1 MMAYG
6 YIGTPKITR
15 MYRKERNMA
24 ISLYNYSMKKFV
36 IKNGNVV
43 FPNGI
48 YKTDILVENGIIK
61 NIGAL
66 QEDCEIVNAEG
77 MFVAPGLI
85 DIHTHGGNGHDYMEG
100 TLEAF
105 REATSLHLG
114 HGVTS
119 IVPTTV
125 AADINY
131 TIEFLRRFDEIK
143 DNPEIPVH
151 LLGVHLE
158 GPYLSLKQKGAIPA
172 QYIKNPMPEE
182 YLRILDASPNILRWT
197 IAPEL
202 EGAYE
207 LGDELFRR
215 GINASIGHSSAE
227 DFHVHQAVQ
236 HGFQSVTHMYSMT
249 SSIVRI
255 NCYRHPGINEAAYLE
270 DELYLE
276 AIADGHHL
284 PDTLLKLMIKNKT
297 YDKIILVTDSMS
309 AAGWGDGLF
318 YLGNP
323 EDHHQVLIKNG
334 VGFMPDMSSFAGSV
348 ACGDQLIRT
357 MLRIGVPLYEAIKM
371 MTLNPAKL
379 LNISHKT
386 GSVQIG
392 KQADI
397 ILFDSEVNIFKA
409 YVSGKEKYSV
419 KLN

>member
-1 MMAYG
+1 
-6 YIGTPKITR
+6 
-15 MYRKERNMA
+15 
-24 ISLYNYSMKKFV
+24 MKRFI

-43 FPNGI
+43 FPNGVH
-48 YKTDILVENGIIK
+48 KADILIEDGIIQK
-61 NIGAL
+61 IGTIE
-66 QEDCEIVNAEG
+66 EDCDTIDADG
-77 MFVAPGLI
+77 LFVSPGLI

-105 REATSLHLG
+105 KEAASLHLK

-125 AADINY
+125 ASDPEY
-131 TIEFLRRFDEIK
+131 TIEFLKRFDKIK
-143 DNPEIPVH
+143 NHPEIPAR

-158 GPYLSLKQKGAIPA
+158 GPYLSMKQKGAIPA
-172 QYIKNPMPEE
+172 QYIKNPDREE
-182 YLRILDASPNILRWT
+182 YLRILNTSPNILRWT

-227 DFHVHQAVQ
+227 DYHVHQAVL

-249 SSIVRI
+249 STIVRI
-255 NCYRHPGINEAAYLE
+255 NCYRHPGINEAVYLE
-270 DELYLE
+270 DELYVE

-297 YDKIILVTDSMS
+297 YEKIILVTDSMS
-309 AAGWGDGLF
+309 AAGWGNGLF

-323 EDHHQVLIKNG
+323 EDHHQVLIKDG

-357 MLRIGVPLYEAIKM
+357 MLRIGVPVYEAIKM

-379 LNISHKT
+379 LNISHT
-386 GSVQIG
+386 AGSIQIG

-397 ILFDSEVNIFKA
+397 ILFDNQVNIKRV
-409 YVSGKEKYSV
+409 YVGGVEKYGV
-419 KLN
+419 K

>member
-1 MMAYG
+1 
-6 YIGTPKITR
+6 
-15 MYRKERNMA
+15 
-24 ISLYNYSMKKFV
+24 MKRFI

-43 FPNGI
+43 FPNGVH
-48 YKTDILVENGIIK
+48 KADILIEDGIIQE
-61 NIGAL
+61 IGTIE
-66 QEDCEIVNAEG
+66 EDCDTVDADG
-77 MFVAPGLI
+77 LFVSPGLI

-105 REATSLHLG
+105 KEAASLHLK

-125 AADINY
+125 ASDPEY
-131 TIEFLRRFDEIK
+131 TIEFLKRFDKIK
-143 DNPEIPVH
+143 NHPEIPAR

-158 GPYLSLKQKGAIPA
+158 GPYLSMKQKGAIPA
-172 QYIKNPMPEE
+172 QYIKNPDREE
-182 YLRILDASPNILRWT
+182 YLRILNTSPNILRWT

-227 DFHVHQAVQ
+227 DYHVHQAVL

-249 SSIVRI
+249 STIVRI
-255 NCYRHPGINEAAYLE
+255 NCYRHPGINEAVYLE
-270 DELYLE
+270 DELYVE

-297 YDKIILVTDSMS
+297 YEKIILVTDSMS
-309 AAGWGDGLF
+309 AAGWGNGLF

-323 EDHHQVLIKNG
+323 EDHHQVLIKDG

-357 MLRIGVPLYEAIKM
+357 MLRIGVPVYEAIKM

-379 LNISHKT
+379 LNISHT
-386 GSVQIG
+386 AGSIQIG

-397 ILFDSEVNIFKA
+397 ILFDNQVNIKRV
-409 YVSGKEKYSV
+409 YVGGVEKYGV
-419 KLN
+419 K

>member
-1 MMAYG
+1 
-6 YIGTPKITR
+6 
-15 MYRKERNMA
+15 
-24 ISLYNYSMKKFV
+24 MKRFI

-43 FPNGI
+43 FPNGVH
-48 YKTDILVENGIIK
+48 KADILIEDGIIQK
-61 NIGAL
+61 IGTIE
-66 QEDCEIVNAEG
+66 EDCDTVDADG
-77 MFVAPGLI
+77 LFVSPGLI

-105 REATSLHLG
+105 KEAASLHLK

-125 AADINY
+125 ASDPEY
-131 TIEFLRRFDEIK
+131 TIEFLKRFDKIK
-143 DNPEIPVH
+143 NHPEIPAR

-158 GPYLSLKQKGAIPA
+158 GPYLSMKQKGAIPA
-172 QYIKNPMPEE
+172 QYIKNPDREE
-182 YLRILDASPNILRWT
+182 YLRILNTSPNILRWT

-227 DFHVHQAVQ
+227 DYHVHQAVL

-249 SSIVRI
+249 STIVRI
-255 NCYRHPGINEAAYLE
+255 NCYRHPGINEAVYLE
-270 DELYLE
+270 DELYVE

-297 YDKIILVTDSMS
+297 YEKIILVTDSMS
-309 AAGWGDGLF
+309 AAGWGNGLF

-323 EDHHQVLIKNG
+323 EDHHQVLIKDG

-357 MLRIGVPLYEAIKM
+357 MLRIGVPVYEAIKM

-379 LNISHKT
+379 LNISHAA
-386 GSVQIG
+386 GSIQIG

-397 ILFDSEVNIFKA
+397 ILFDNQVNIKRV
-409 YVSGKEKYSV
+409 YVGGVEKYGV
-419 KLN
+419 K

>member
-1 MMAYG
+1 
-6 YIGTPKITR
+6 
-15 MYRKERNMA
+15 
-24 ISLYNYSMKKFV
+24 MKKFI
-36 IKNGNVV
+36 IKNGNVI
-43 FPNGI
+43 FPNGVQ
-48 YKTDILVENGIIK
+48 KVDLLVEDGVITKIG
-61 NIGAL
+61 NIDD
-66 QEDCEIVNAEG
+66 DCEIIQADGLYVS
-77 MFVAPGLI
+77 PGLI

-105 REATSLHLG
+105 KQATSLHLK
-114 HGVTS
+114 HGITS

-125 AADINY
+125 ASDTQY
-131 TIEFLRRFDEIK
+131 TIEFLKKFDELK

-158 GPYLSLKQKGAIPA
+158 GPYLSMKQKGAIPD
-172 QYIKNPMPEE
+172 QYIKNPDRDE
-182 YLRILDASPNILRWT
+182 YLKILNSSKNIIRWT

-207 LGDELFRR
+207 LGDELFKR

-227 DFHVHQAVQ
+227 DYHVHQAVL

-255 NCYRHPGINEAAYLE
+255 NCYRHPGINEAVYLE
-270 DELYLE
+270 DELYTE

-309 AAGWGDGLF
+309 AAGFGNGLF

-323 EDHHQVLIKNG
+323 EDHHQVLIKDG

-348 ACGDQLIRT
+348 ASGDQLIRT
-357 MLRIGVPLYEAIKM
+357 MLRIGVPVYEAIKM

-379 LNISHKT
+379 LKISDIT
-386 GSVQIG
+386 GSIQIG
-392 KQADI
+392 KRADI
-397 ILFDSEVNIFKA
+397 IIFDDKVNIKKV
-409 YVSGKEKYSV
+409 YVDGVEKYSA
-419 KLN
+419 L

>member
-1 MMAYG
+1 
-6 YIGTPKITR
+6 
-15 MYRKERNMA
+15 
-24 ISLYNYSMKKFV
+24 MKKFI
-36 IKNGNVV
+36 IKNGNVI
-43 FPNGI
+43 FPNGVQ
-48 YKTDILVENGIIK
+48 KVDLLVEDGIITK
-61 NIGAL
+61 IGNIDD
-66 QEDCEIVNAEG
+66 DCETIQADGLYVS
-77 MFVAPGLI
+77 PGLI

-105 REATSLHLG
+105 KQATSLHLK
-114 HGVTS
+114 HGITS

-125 AADINY
+125 ASDTQY
-131 TIEFLRRFDEIK
+131 TIEFLKKFDELK

-158 GPYLSLKQKGAIPA
+158 GPYLSMKQKGAIPD
-172 QYIKNPMPEE
+172 QYIKNPDRDE
-182 YLRILDASPNILRWT
+182 YLKILNSSKNIIRWT

-207 LGDELFRR
+207 LGDELFKR

-227 DFHVHQAVQ
+227 DYHVHQAVL

-255 NCYRHPGINEAAYLE
+255 NCYRHPGINEAVYLE
-270 DELYLE
+270 DELYTE

-309 AAGWGDGLF
+309 AAGFGNGLF

-323 EDHHQVLIKNG
+323 EDHHQVLIKDG

-348 ACGDQLIRT
+348 ASGDQLIRT
-357 MLRIGVPLYEAIKM
+357 MLRIGVPVYEAIKM

-379 LNISHKT
+379 LKISDIT
-386 GSVQIG
+386 GSIQIG
-392 KQADI
+392 KRADI
-397 ILFDSEVNIFKA
+397 IIFDDKVNIKKV
-409 YVSGKEKYSV
+409 YVDGVEKYSA
-419 KLN
+419 L